1 MKMFWGCIFRMDW
14 FWRKTS
20 WTRFWG
26 IHNKLPEMQT
36 LEFRLFRIC
45 IGRIGDLFPGISRT
59 HRYTLHLLWFG
70 NCTTAHQVYC
80 ICKFHVKW
88 VKLIALHSNWTTL
101 EKTLSNLMRR
111 KTQKK
116 LGCFFEADYY
126 VMCSSVLLWADDRK
140 HIPRSVD
147 NAPRKPVV
155 CFILYSVLYCI
166 IIRCIIHCIIILHT
180 VTTCRHL
187 RYHQCCVL
195 YNNSTYCHDMSSSE
209 IPLLND
215 GPITLLDWDRYFKRL
230 TSGTLNQIDM
240 DFKSDL
246 YGLF

>member
-80 ICKFHVKW
+80 IYKFHVKW

-215 GPITLLDWDRYFKRL
+215 GPITLLEID
-230 TSGTLNQIDM
+230 TLNDWHQ
-240 DFKSDL
+240 
-246 YGLF
+246 GL